1 MLRGDDLTARAAHWR
16 LLKYEADAALETPAP
31 PVFMIG
37 LWHGFVWAQPA
48 LGCYA
53 PSTQAI
59 SVIVARITFGDFV
72 PVAAERKEAVLAMLR
87 EDGFKVHE

>member
-1 MLRGDDLTARAAHWR
+1 MNELQERAAQ
-16 LLKYEADAALETPAP
+16 AAETPAP

-37 LWHGFVWAQPA
+37 LWRGFVWAQPA
-48 LGCYA
+48 LGCYS
-53 PSTQAI
+53 PSSQAI

-72 PVAAERKEAVLAMLR
+72 PVAAERTQAVLAMLR